1 MIIRTIEID
10 TEAHAKE
17 LDEILSK
24 LPYVKNSR
32 IINAKDAALGHV
44 YEPTNDE
51 LIAFFTED
59 MDDEILI
66 ASDEVFEKYK
76 T

>member
-24 LPYVKNSR
+24 LPYVNIVLRKAR
-32 IINAKDAALGHV
+32 QR
-44 YEPTNDE
+44 
-51 LIAFFTED
+51 
-59 MDDEILI
+59 
-66 ASDEVFEKYK
+66 
-76 T
+76 

>member
-32 IINAKDAALGHV
+32 IISVKDAPLCV
-44 YEPTNDE
+44 
-51 LIAFFTED
+51 
-59 MDDEILI
+59 
-66 ASDEVFEKYK
+66 V
-76 T
+76 

>member
-10 TEAHAKE
+10 TEEHAKE
-17 LDEILSK
+17 LDEILNK
-24 LPYVKNSR
+24 LPYVKTSR
-32 IINAKDAALGHV
+32 IISVKDAALGHV
-44 YEPTNDE
+44 NEPTNDE

-66 ASDEVFEKYK
+66 ASDEVFKKYK